1 MSAVVEFKNTSLYY
15 GRGRILK
22 GVDLAFDKNKV
33 TCVIGPS
40 GSGKSTMLRTINRM
54 NDLIPDF
61 HFTGEVL
68 FNNKDIYGKGV
79 PVHRLRQDIG
89 MVFQKPCIFPGSIH
103 DNVLFGV
110 RHLGSKKK
118 SDFPFIVEET
128 LKSVSLWKEVKEKLQ
143 RPALELSEGQQQRL
157 SIARALAVN
166 PKVLLMDEPTS
177 SLDHKSSEA
186 VEELVRRLKSSL
198 TIIMVTHKLEQA
210 KKVADDVVFI
220 CEGVVCESGRAE
232 KFFKEPRE
240 STTRS
245 YINHDSYR
253 ETIC

>member
-1 MSAVVEFKNTSLYY
+1 MSAVVELKNTSLYY
-15 GRGRILK
+15 GRGWILK
-22 GVDLAFDKNKV
+22 GVNIAFEREKV

-54 NDLIPDF
+54 NDLIADF
-61 HFTGEVL
+61 HFTGTVL
-68 FNNKDIYGKGV
+68 FENKDIYRRGV
-79 PVHRLRQDIG
+79 EVPRLRRDIG

-118 SDFPFIVEET
+118 SEFPFIVEET
-128 LKSVSLWKEVKEKLQ
+128 LKSVSLWREVRDKLQ
-143 RPALELSEGQQQRL
+143 RPATELSEGQRQRL

-166 PKVLLMDEPTS
+166 PRVLLMDEPTS
-177 SLDHKSSEA
+177 SLDHRSSEA
-186 VEELVRRLKSSL
+186 FEELIGRLKSSL

-220 CEGVVCESGRAE
+220 CEGVVCESGEAK
-232 KFFKEPRE
+232 KFFEEPQE
-240 STTRS
+240 SMTKS
-245 YINHDSYR
+245 YINHESYR
-253 ETIC
+253 EKVC

>member
-1 MSAVVEFKNTSLYY
+1 MSAVVELKNTSLYY
-15 GRGRILK
+15 GKGRILK
-22 GVDLAFDKNKV
+22 GVNIAFEKENV
-33 TCVIGPS
+33 TCIIGPS

-54 NDLIPDF
+54 NDLNPDF
-61 HFTGEVL
+61 HFTGTVL
-68 FNNKDIYGKGV
+68 FENKDIYRRGV
-79 PVHRLRQDIG
+79 EVHQLRQKIG

-118 SDFPFIVEET
+118 SEFPLIVEET
-128 LKSVSLWKEVKEKLQ
+128 LKSVSLWKEVKDKLQ
-143 RPALELSEGQQQRL
+143 RPATELSEGQRQRL

-166 PKVLLMDEPTS
+166 PRVLLMDEPTS
-177 SLDHKSSEA
+177 SLDHRSSEA
-186 VEELVRRLKSSL
+186 VEELIGRLKKNL

-220 CEGVVCESGRAE
+220 REGVVCESGRAE

-240 STTRS
+240 STTKS
-245 YINHDSYR
+245 YINHESYR
-253 ETIC
+253 KTVC